1 MTSSRP
7 PELAAATEQTL
18 TVAGTAVV
26 ELVVPGDGVSL
37 LDGVVQG
44 QATAFV
50 TVENITATTNPG
62 VIFDVYLNLPPGV
75 DASQAEFYYTGTF
88 TLFGIEAMND
98 PEREHDGASG
108 LRHAFDA
115 TDTIRAQAQENVWNS
130 AAVTVTVAPVARP
143 GLADAPLEIPIQ
155 VGRIGLFVTAVDGSL
170 PVA

>member
-7 PELAAATEQTL
+7 PELAAATEQTM
-18 TVAGTAVV
+18 TITGPAVA

-50 TVENITATTNPG
+50 TVENITAEANPG

-88 TLFGIEAMND
+88 TLFGIESMND
-98 PEREHDGASG
+98 PNRAHDGATG

-115 TDTIRAQAQENVWNS
+115 TGTIRAQAQESVWNS
-130 AAVTVTVAPVARP
+130 AAVTVTVAPVPRP
-143 GLADAPLEIPIQ
+143 GLEDQPLEIPIQ
-155 VGRIGLFVTAVDGSL
+155 VGRIGLFVTAVDGSF